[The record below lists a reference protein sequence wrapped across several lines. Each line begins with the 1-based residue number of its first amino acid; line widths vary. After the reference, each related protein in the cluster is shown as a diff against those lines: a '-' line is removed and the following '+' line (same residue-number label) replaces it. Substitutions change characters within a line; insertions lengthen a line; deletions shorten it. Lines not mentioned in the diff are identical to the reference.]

1 MKRVISLCIIATF
14 IFAYSTV
21 FSVHAKASVT
31 SDKVD
36 SFNNDVSLLY
46 NLKITGIS
54 EEYSEAQNSYVSR
67 GEAVAA
73 VMRCIIQD
81 CGNANITTGEG
92 RESVSK
98 APYSDVNVGDWFAP
112 NLDMAKGMGII
123 AQADTFRP
131 LDNITVDEFI
141 KVVVSAAGYSIVAEQ
156 KGGFPSGYVSTAY
169 DMKLYKNT
177 NNSNGYLTRA
187 DFATILVNLLKT
199 SPMTD
204 TSYGV
209 NGTYEILAFSEAVQ
223 AKGFD
228 NAVAALNTAFG
239 DTANGYHP
247 WGDGVN
253 IPVVLSDVDDMRA
266 AMKNP
271 GAKIVLDDDM
281 IIDDDKG
288 TGYALYAKYNCEIDL
303 NGNDI
308 KVNMPDKEFYGIVHA
323 LKGAKVDIVG
333 DGNIEINGGIGQ
345 FIWCTGGADSAT
357 DKPADG
363 TTVNIYGGNWIQ
375 DYSKVDVDTNNF
387 VEGIY
392 ANRGGIINIYGG
404 KFQWKNA
411 EKYTVNESRG
421 GIINIYGGTFIN
433 FDPRVSHDNDG
444 SYVAEGYTVVSEI
457 QANGDVWYTVVPE

>member
-1 MKRVISLCIIATF
+1 MTMKKKILT
-14 IFAYSTV
+14 T
-21 FSVHAKASVT
+21 FSVVLILGMAALGILAYL
-31 SDKVD
+31 SDTD
-36 SFNNDVSLLY
+36 
-46 NLKITGIS
+46 
-54 EEYSEAQNSYVSR
+54 
-67 GEAVAA
+67 
-73 VMRCIIQD
+73 
-81 CGNANITTGEG
+81 
-92 RESVSK
+92 
-98 APYSDVNVGDWFAP
+98 SDVNVMTLGNVEIEQIEQEWKEGKLVDFKQAKPLYPYVGTLGWDNTTEDNGAYRQFTMNNVVDKYVSVENTGESDAYVRTFIALEMGDYSY
-112 NLDMAKGMGII
+112 
-123 AQADTFRP
+123 
-131 LDNITVDEFI
+131 DEFDMVGI
-141 KVVVSAAGYSIVAEQ
+141 SINAENGSEFQFDGAWNWTDEFVAEVN
-156 KGGFPSGYVSTAY
+156 GENYYVMVAVHEDDVASGETTIPSLLQVYLSKDATNETVE
-169 DMKLYKNT
+169 KLDG
-177 NNSNGYLTRA
+177 NG
-187 DFATILVNLLKT
+187 
-199 SPMTD
+199 
-204 TSYGV
+204 